1 MTNKIP
7 ETQIKNRK
15 FSISAIWVIPLIAA
29 LVGGWLVFKS
39 AITENVFIE
48 VSFESASGLEAG
60 KTIVKL
66 RNVKVGEV
74 REVQFSD
81 DLSRVIVVIEFTGIS
96 RERITDTARFWVVKP
111 RIGISG
117 VSGLDTLLSGA
128 YIEIDPGEAGLVTDK
143 FTGFEEPQNYQ
154 LGNPG
159 TTFLLRADNLGSLSR
174 GSPIEFK
181 GIDVGMVT
189 RYVLVEDHSH
199 VEIEIFVRAPH
210 DEYVRENTRFWNT
223 SGFEIELGAKGLK
236 LDTESLTSIITGG
249 ITFSNSAPTNNALSG
264 HNLSENIQKAPERTK
279 FKLYKTALPDI
290 KEALTY
296 GAQMKLYFD
305 EGVSG
310 LSVGAPI
317 EYKGLRLGTV
327 TRVSVESNKNK
338 SDILTY
344 AMIDI
349 EPERLPTNEFNLKLS
364 KEERIKEVYRYFEF
378 MMEQGLRA
386 QLKSN
391 LITGQSLI
399 TLDMF
404 PEMKKN
410 SVKYKDGIF
419 ILPTAPET
427 ISGLF
432 DQVNKVMSK
441 ISAMPLDEIGNNLND
456 ATKNT
461 NNLIKSLD
469 TATRNINNLIKSLD
483 AAQGGMTGVRA
494 GEMMDELTRA
504 ARSIRSMA
512 DYLERHPESLLKGKK

>member
-1 MTNKIP
+1 MP
-7 ETQIKNRK
+7 EAQIKNRK
-15 FSISAIWVIPLIAA
+15 FSISPVWVIPLIAA
-29 LVGGWLVFKS
+29 LVGSWLVFKS
-39 AITENVFIE
+39 AITDNIFVE
-48 VSFESASGLEAG
+48 VSFKSASGLEAG

-74 REVQFSD
+74 RDVKFSP
-81 DLSRVIVVIEFTGIS
+81 DLSRVIVVMEFTGIS
-96 RERITDTARFWVVKP
+96 GERITDTARFWVVKP
-111 RIGISG
+111 RIGING

-159 TTFLLRADNLGSLSR
+159 SIFLLRADSLGSLSR
-174 GSPIEFK
+174 GSPIQFK

-189 RYVLVEDHSH
+189 RYVLAEDHSH
-199 VEIEIFVRAPH
+199 VEIEVFIRAPH

-249 ITFSNSAPTNNALSG
+249 ITFSNHVSTNNALTN
-264 HNLSENIQKAPERTK
+264 HNLSANTKKASSRTK
-279 FKLYKTALPDI
+279 FKLHKTALPDI
-290 KEALTY
+290 EEALTY

-327 TRVSVESNKNK
+327 TRVSVESNKNQ

-344 AMIDI
+344 AIIDI
-349 EPERLPTNEFNLKLS
+349 EPERLPTDNFDLNLT
-364 KEERIKEVYRYFEF
+364 KEERIKEVYRYFEH
-378 MMEQGLRA
+378 MMKQGLRA
-386 QLKSN
+386 QLKGN

-404 PEMKKN
+404 PDMEKA

-427 ISGLF
+427 FNGLL
-432 DQVNKVMSK
+432 DQVNKIMAK
-441 ISAMPLDEIGNNLND
+441 INAMPLNEIGNSLGKATENIDGLIKTLD
-456 ATKNT
+456 AATKNV

-469 TATRNINNLIKSLD
+469 V
-483 AAQGGMTGVRA
+483 AQGGTTGVQA
-494 GEMMDELTRA
+494 SEMMEELTRA
-504 ARSIRSMA
+504 ARSIKSMA

>member
-1 MTNKIP
+1 MINDIP
-7 ETQIKNRK
+7 EVQIKNRQ
-15 FSISAIWVIPLIAA
+15 FSISAIWIIPLVAA
-29 LVGGWLVFKS
+29 LIGGWLVFKS
-39 AITENVFIE
+39 AIKDNVFVE

-74 REVQFSD
+74 RDVKFSD
-81 DLSRVIVVIEFTGIS
+81 DLSRVIVVMEFTGMS
-96 RERITDTARFWVVKP
+96 RERITDTARFWVVRP
-111 RIGISG
+111 RIDISG

-128 YIEIDPGEAGLVTDK
+128 YIEIDPGEAGLVADK

-159 TTFLLRADNLGSLSR
+159 TSFLLRADNLGSLVR
-174 GSPIEFK
+174 GSPIQFK

-189 RYVLVEDHSH
+189 RYALAEDHSH
-199 VEIEIFVRAPH
+199 VQIEIFIRAPH

-236 LDTESLTSIITGG
+236 LDTNSLTSIITGG
-249 ITFSNSAPTNNALSG
+249 ITFSNSE
-264 HNLSENIQKAPERTK
+264 SENGRKAAEKTK
-279 FKLYKTALPDI
+279 FKLNKTAIPDI
-290 KEALTY
+290 REALTY

-305 EGVSG
+305 DGVSG
-310 LSVGAPI
+310 LSVGAPV

-327 TRVSVESNKNK
+327 TEVSVESDKNK

-344 AMIDI
+344 ATIEI
-349 EPERLPTNEFNLKLS
+349 EPERLPTQNFNLELT
-364 KEERIKEVYRYFEF
+364 KEERINEVYLYFKN
-378 MMEQGLRA
+378 MIKLGLRA

-404 PEMKKN
+404 PEMEKN
-410 SVKYKDGIF
+410 SAKYKDGIF

-427 ISGLF
+427 FSGLL
-432 DQVNKVMSK
+432 DQVNKIIAK
-441 ISAMPLDEIGNNLND
+441 INAMPLNDIGNNLND

-461 NNLIKSLD
+461 NSLIKSLD
-469 TATRNINNLIKSLD
+469 TATININRLMKSLD
-483 AAQGGMTGVRA
+483 AAQGGMTGVQA